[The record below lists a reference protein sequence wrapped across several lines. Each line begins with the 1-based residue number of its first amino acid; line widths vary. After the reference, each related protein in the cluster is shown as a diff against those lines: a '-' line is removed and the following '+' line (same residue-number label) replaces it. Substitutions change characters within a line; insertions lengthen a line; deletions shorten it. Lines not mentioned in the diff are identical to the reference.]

1 MFLTTNLYFIM
12 QALATSCHIELMLLT
27 LEMLFSDYL
36 KIYIYL
42 FLEKHT
48 FNRRICSLFNS

>member
-36 KIYIYL
+36 KIYISFFREAY
-42 FLEKHT
+42 
-48 FNRRICSLFNS
+48 I